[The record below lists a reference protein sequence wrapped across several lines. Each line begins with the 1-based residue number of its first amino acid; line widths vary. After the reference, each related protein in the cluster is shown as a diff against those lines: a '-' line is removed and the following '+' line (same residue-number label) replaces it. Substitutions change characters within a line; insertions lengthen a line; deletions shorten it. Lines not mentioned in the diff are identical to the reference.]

1 MFNVQRKENG
11 DSFAARHVKA
21 LNVRSN
27 LRDEASIL
35 WQLRNVPELIQ
46 LQGKLDALCVFT
58 YYRYTMYI
66 LHTSISNLFFCTM
79 LRNSSKISCFH
90 THPCKKYVLHIL
102 ILKVLLLKLMYIFFH
117 KSKISKSTFPVN
129 TSV

>member
-1 MFNVQRKENG
+1 MFNVQHKENG

-46 LQGKLDALCVFT
+46 LQGKIGCFVIVYFPF
-58 YYRYTMYI
+58 
-66 LHTSISNLFFCTM
+66 SNLFFFFTTQVITYINLSCIFSGLYEGPQQSVLVLEDLIGKETC
-79 LRNSSKISCFH
+79 LLKNRNSSC
-90 THPCKKYVLHIL
+90 
-102 ILKVLLLKLMYIFFH
+102 KVLPKLIILLFFP
-117 KSKISKSTFPVN
+117 F
-129 TSV
+129 

>member
-1 MFNVQRKENG
+1 MFFIVNNGTFGTVFNVQHKENG

-46 LQGKLDALCVFT
+46 LQGKIGCFVIVYFPF
-58 YYRYTMYI
+58 
-66 LHTSISNLFFCTM
+66 SNLFFFFTTQV
-79 LRNSSKISCFH
+79 ISYNLYKF
-90 THPCKKYVLHIL
+90 IL
-102 ILKVLLLKLMYIFFH
+102 YIFR
-117 KSKISKSTFPVN
+117 SLRRTSTICFGLRR
-129 TSV
+129 SYR

>member
-1 MFNVQRKENG
+1 MFNVQHKENG

-46 LQGKLDALCVFT
+46 LQGKIGCFVIVYYTFFPIYFFFFT
-58 YYRYTMYI
+58 THVINYI
-66 LHTSISNLFFCTM
+66 NLSCIFSGLYEGPQQSVLVLEDLIGKETC
-79 LRNSSKISCFH
+79 LLKNRNSSR
-90 THPCKKYVLHIL
+90 
-102 ILKVLLLKLMYIFFH
+102 KVLPRLIILLFFSFL
-117 KSKISKSTFPVN
+117 K
-129 TSV
+129 

>member
-1 MFNVQRKENG
+1 MFNVQHKENG

-46 LQGKLDALCVFT
+46 LQGKLEALCVFT
-58 YYRYTMYI
+58 YYRYNVHTTYFNFQFI
-66 LHTSISNLFFCTM
+66 FLHN
-79 LRNSSKISCFH
+79 
-90 THPCKKYVLHIL
+90 VE
-102 ILKVLLLKLMYIFFH
+102 KLE
-117 KSKISKSTFPVN
+117 
-129 TSV
+129 

>member
-1 MFNVQRKENG
+1 MFNVQHKENG

-46 LQGKLDALCVFT
+46 LQGKIGCIVIVYFPF
-58 YYRYTMYI
+58 
-66 LHTSISNLFFCTM
+66 SNLFFF
-79 LRNSSKISCFH
+79 LYNSSYK
-90 THPCKKYVLHIL
+90 LHKFIL
-102 ILKVLLLKLMYIFFH
+102 YIF
-117 KSKISKSTFPVN
+117 SGLYEGPQQ
-129 TSV
+129 SVLVLEDLIGKETCL